1 MDIWWLITHKEFICT
16 HPSKTDNYGILK
28 DDFPGTAHTRLVI
41 QATED
46 VYQTTRQKLILAEE
60 KNNEN
65 QTVMIDFK
73 NKRKLQ
79 SKKTIEG
86 AKKAGEIASSSSSK
100 TSGGGSSKAS
110 QK

>member
-1 MDIWWLITHKEFICT
+1 MLTVCDLSNSDSLVNNVPIFA
-16 HPSKTDNYGILK
+16 
-28 DDFPGTAHTRLVI
+28 GTAHTRLVI

-79 SKKTIEG
+79 SKKTSDIS
-86 AKKAGEIASSSSSK
+86 KKPTEIALPTSTKISSSSSSK
-100 TSGGGSSKAS
+100 TS